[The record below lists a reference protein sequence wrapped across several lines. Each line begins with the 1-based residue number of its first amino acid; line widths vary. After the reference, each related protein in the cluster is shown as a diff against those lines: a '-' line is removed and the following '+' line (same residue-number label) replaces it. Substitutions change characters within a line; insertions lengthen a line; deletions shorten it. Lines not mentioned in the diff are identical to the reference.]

1 MKINF
6 NSFFSRLLITNTII
20 VLITIIIISGI
31 FGYLIQ
37 NYYYGLR
44 EWKASKDGHRI
55 AEIINNYINDAN
67 LKKFRQDES
76 LLRINT
82 ISKTSELEIGI
93 INNHGDFIL
102 NSSNFDSLKMEIE
115 DKTLKEVIAGNQVIN
130 KIKGPKKNELL
141 MIFPLF
147 KDPLNENK
155 DISLNTKG
163 NSDIIGGIILKSE
176 LDSVKTTIIDILKL
190 IFYSSLIALI
200 IALLLSIRFSQ
211 NIVKPL
217 NKVKASAKN
226 ISNNEFTKIKENNV
240 KTTEL
245 KNLIETYNY
254 AVEEIEKT
262 IKKKNRLEKLRKEY
276 IANISHEF
284 RTPLSSIKGFAEI
297 IEEQDLNQTQ
307 LKNYSSIMKNE
318 AEHLQYLVE
327 ELLIL
332 GQLDSDG
339 IKLNIKRV
347 KLKDL
352 ISFAVNS
359 LETEINKKNIKIK
372 GNYENN
378 NLEIKVDPN
387 KFKEVFINLIDN
399 AVKHSPENS
408 KIEIITQKINN
419 PKNEIENVK
428 IMIKDEGKGI
438 EEEKQDKVWERFYK
452 VDESRSRN
460 DSNGTGLGL
469 AIVKDIIDKH
479 QAEVNIQN
487 NKQGGA
493 SFIVTLNKKHLV
505 KG

>member
-1 MKINF
+1 
-6 NSFFSRLLITNTII
+6 
-20 VLITIIIISGI
+20 
-31 FGYLIQ
+31 
-37 NYYYGLR
+37 
-44 EWKASKDGHRI
+44 
-55 AEIINNYINDAN
+55 
-67 LKKFRQDES
+67 
-76 LLRINT
+76 
-82 ISKTSELEIGI
+82 
-93 INNHGDFIL
+93 
-102 NSSNFDSLKMEIE
+102 
-115 DKTLKEVIAGNQVIN
+115 
-130 KIKGPKKNELL
+130 

-200 IALLLSIRFSQ
+200 IALLFSIRFSH

-262 IKKKNRLEKLRKEY
+262 FKKKNRLEKLRKEY

-284 RTPLSSIKGFAEI
+284 RTPLSSIKGFTEI

-352 ISFAVNS
+352 ISFAINS
-359 LETEINKKNIKIK
+359 LETEIKKKNIKIK
-372 GNYENN
+372 GNYKNN
-378 NLEIKVDPN
+378 NLVIKVDPN

-408 KIEIITQKINN
+408 RIEITTQKINN
-419 PKNEIENVK
+419 QKKEIENVK
-428 IMIKDEGKGI
+428 ILIKDEGKGI

-452 VDESRSRN
+452 VDESRSKN

-479 QAEVNIQN
+479 HAEINVQN
-487 NKQGGA
+487 NRQGGA

-505 KG
+505 QN